1 MNDLTLN
8 ITDLKAKI
16 EKIVKLHQELKKE
29 NELLSAEKE
38 NLLKTIEEQKNTIVA
53 LETSNK
59 EIQDSKNEEQNKIVI
74 DTKEKINELVQEIDD
89 CIALLK

>member
-16 EKIVKLHQELKKE
+16 EKLVKLHQELKKE
-29 NELLSAEKE
+29 NEQLAAAKKE
-38 NLLKTIEEQKNTIVA
+38 LEGKIEEQKVTIEA
-53 LETSNK
+53 LQKSNQ
-59 EIQDSKNEEQNKIVI
+59 EIEQSKSEEQNKIVT
-74 DTKEKINELVQEIDD
+74 DTKDKINELVQEIDN

>member
-29 NELLSAEKE
+29 NEQLVADKD
-38 NLLKTIEEQKNTIVA
+38 NLQKTINEQKAKIEA
-53 LETSNK
+53 LEKHNL
-59 EIQDSKNEEQNKIVI
+59 EIQESKNIEQNKVVT
-74 DTKEKINELVQEIDD
+74 DTKVKINELVQEIDD

>member
-8 ITDLKAKI
+8 ITDLKSKI

-29 NELLSAEKE
+29 NEQLVADKE
-38 NLLKTIEEQKNTIVA
+38 NLQKTIDEQKNTIAV
-53 LETSNK
+53 LEKNNK
-59 EIQDSKNEEQNKIVI
+59 EIEETKSIEQDKIVT
-74 DTKEKINELVQEIDD
+74 DTKLKINELVQEIDN

>member
-29 NELLSAEKE
+29 NELLVADKE
-38 NLLKTIEEQKNTIVA
+38 NLLKTIEEQKNTIAA
-53 LETSNK
+53 LEISNK
-59 EIQDSKNEEQNKIVI
+59 EIQDAKNEEQNKIVT

>member
-29 NELLSAEKE
+29 NELLAAEKE

>member
-29 NELLSAEKE
+29 NEQLVTDNV
-38 NLLKTIEEQKNTIVA
+38 NLQKTIEEQKNTIVA
-53 LETSNK
+53 LEKNNK
-59 EIQDSKNEEQNKIVI
+59 EIEETKSVEQNKIVT
-74 DTKEKINELVQEIDD
+74 DNKLKINELVQEIDN

>member
-29 NELLSAEKE
+29 NELLVAEKE

>member
-29 NELLSAEKE
+29 NEQLVTDNV
-38 NLLKTIEEQKNTIVA
+38 NLQKTIEEQKNTIVA
-53 LETSNK
+53 LEKNNK
-59 EIQDSKNEEQNKIVI
+59 EIEETKSIEQDKIVT
-74 DTKEKINELVQEIDD
+74 DTKLKINELVQEIDN

>member
-16 EKIVKLHQELKKE
+16 EKLVKLHQELKKD
-29 NELLSAEKE
+29 NEQLVADKE
-38 NLLKTIEEQKNTIVA
+38 NLQKTINEQKTLIEA
-53 LETSNK
+53 LEKNNK
-59 EIQDSKNEEQNKIVI
+59 EIEASKTEEQTKIVT
-74 DTKEKINELVQEIDD
+74 DTKVKINELVQEIDD

>member
-16 EKIVKLHQELKKE
+16 EKLVKLHQELKKE
-29 NELLSAEKE
+29 NEQLAADKE
-38 NLLKTIEEQKNTIVA
+38 NLQKTINEQKSLIEA
-53 LETSNK
+53 LEKNNK
-59 EIQDSKNEEQNKIVI
+59 EIEASKTEEQTKIVT
-74 DTKEKINELVQEIDD
+74 DTKVKINELVQEIDD